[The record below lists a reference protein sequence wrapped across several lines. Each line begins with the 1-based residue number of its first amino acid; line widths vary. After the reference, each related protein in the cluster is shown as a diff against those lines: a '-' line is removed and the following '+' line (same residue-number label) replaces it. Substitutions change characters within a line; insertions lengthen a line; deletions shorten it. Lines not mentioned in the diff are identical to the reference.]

1 MKQKK
6 AQSKV
11 LSDHH
16 ELLNLFPI
24 MEEIAYQ
31 PNTEDIRNT
40 VVDNDVIKL
49 IPYNT
54 GMEPLI
60 LAEYGR
66 NIQNLV
72 DFCVSIPDKE
82 ERTRCAYAI
91 ADIMTILFP
100 ALKRDS
106 NDRKK
111 VWDHINIMS
120 RFELDIDFPV
130 SVIGADEANPVPNAI
145 PYSNSREII
154 FRYYGKHIQN
164 MVLTVADMEDSEERN
179 NMIGMIAN
187 HMKKL
192 MLAHNKEGVSDAKV
206 LRDLCFISNGK
217 IDLLPGDIFLY
228 NYQEVQNNKQKQ
240 GRKKNNKQLS

>member
-1 MKQKK
+1 
-6 AQSKV
+6 
-11 LSDHH
+11 
-16 ELLNLFPI
+16 
-24 MEEIAYQ
+24 MEDTIYEINSEIIG
-31 PNTEDIRNT
+31 NTEVT
-40 VVDNDVIKL
+40 AEVL
-49 IPYNT
+49 HMIPYNT

-72 DFCVSIPDKE
+72 DFCVAIPDRE
-82 ERTRCAYAI
+82 ERTRCAHAI

-100 ALKRDS
+100 ALKKDP

-111 VWDHINIMS
+111 IWDHINIMS
-120 RFELDIDFPV
+120 RFKLDIDFPV
-130 SVIGADEANPVPNAI
+130 PVIKAEEANPTPVSI
-145 PYSNSREII
+145 PYSKSRDIL

-164 MVLTVADMEDSEERN
+164 MVRTVADMEDTEDRK

-206 LRDLCFISNGK
+206 LRDLCFMSDGK
-217 IDLLPGDIFLY
+217 IDLLPGDIYLY
-228 NYQEVQNNKQKQ
+228 DYQEVQNNNKQRQ
-240 GRKKNNKQLS
+240 GKKKNKM

>member
-1 MKQKK
+1 
-6 AQSKV
+6 
-11 LSDHH
+11 
-16 ELLNLFPI
+16 
-24 MEEIAYQ
+24 MEDIIYDI
-31 PNTEDIRNT
+31 NTETIGNT
-40 VVDNDVIKL
+40 EVNAEVL
-49 IPYNT
+49 HMIPYNT
-54 GMEPLI
+54 GMVPII

-72 DFCVSIPDKE
+72 DFCVTIPDRE
-82 ERTRCAYAI
+82 ERTRCAHAI

-100 ALKRDS
+100 ALKKDP

-111 VWDHINIMS
+111 IWDHINIMS
-120 RFELDIDFPV
+120 RFKLDIDFPM
-130 SVIGADEANPVPNAI
+130 SVIQAEEANPTPDSI
-145 PYSNSREII
+145 PYSNSRDIL

-164 MVLTVADMEDSEERN
+164 MVRTVADMEDSDDRR

-206 LRDLCFISNGK
+206 LRDLCFMSDGK

-228 NYQEVQNNKQKQ
+228 DYQEVQNNNKLKQ
-240 GRKKNNKQLS
+240 GKKKNKM

>member
-1 MKQKK
+1 MKEPIYEVKTEEVGRTEV
-6 AQSKV
+6 SPET
-11 LSDHH
+11 LS
-16 ELLNLFPI
+16 
-24 MEEIAYQ
+24 M
-31 PNTEDIRNT
+31 
-40 VVDNDVIKL
+40 

-54 GMEPLI
+54 GMEPLL

-72 DFCVSIPDKE
+72 DYCVSIPDRE

-91 ADIMTILFP
+91 ADIMKILFP
-100 ALKRDS
+100 ALKKDPS
-106 NDRKK
+106 DTKK
-111 VWDHINIMS
+111 IWDHINIMS

-130 SVIGADEANPVPNAI
+130 PVIQADEANPIPASI

-164 MVLTVADMEDSEERN
+164 MVRTVADMEETEERQN
-179 NMIGMIAN
+179 LIGVIAN

-206 LRDLCFISNGK
+206 LRDLCFISDGK
-217 IDLLPGDIFLY
+217 IDLLPGDIYLY
-228 NYQEVQNNKQKQ
+228 DYQEVQPMKQKQ
-240 GRKKNNKQLS
+240 NKKKNKQNY